1 MRTSVGP
8 VSISCSTGVPEL
20 VSANSQAR
28 YRATVT
34 SGDGYVHAARAGFC
48 RSQTTRCREGLT
60 RLKHDPASSFACP
73 RSRVVEKKR
82 AICSCPV
89 LSFGCS
95 VLNRHGVVSFR
106 CNDPSVISGGTVTPT
121 ASLLIQIFPGD
132 SIIEASTCTFV
143 LKAASTINFC
153 RNCPYR
159 LTNASFSK
167 TG

>member
-8 VSISCSTGVPEL
+8 VSISCANGVPEL
-20 VSANSQAR
+20 VSANSPAR
-28 YRATVT
+28 NRATVT
-34 SGDGYVHAARAGFC
+34 SGDGYVLAVRAGFC

-60 RLKHDPASSFACP
+60 RLKHGHASSFSYS
-73 RSRVVEKKR
+73 RSRVEEKKR
-82 AICSCPV
+82 AIRSCPV

-95 VLNRHGVVSFR
+95 VPNRHGVVSFR
-106 CNDPSVISGGTVTPT
+106 CNDPSAIFGGTVTPT

-132 SIIEASTCTFV
+132 SIIEAVTSISTS
-143 LKAASTINFC
+143 KAASTSNFC